1 MPVLL
6 IGLSLLFLLLTEWP
20 LARRAGNPMADTLRT
35 ARFWCRFAL
44 SLAFSAAALL
54 IATQEFSSLWQVSW
68 LTLSVALASTL
79 VFALLSLCL
88 RLLAGGRWLLRLA
101 CALVFALLL
110 SVFCEVIVFNHRAIA
125 TTGLQP
131 IEIGQHMGVSNVTS
145 EKRED
150 GFYEIYPGR
159 RLVLN
164 LPDTALEMKTL
175 FVELEA
181 YLDEVPVDL
190 FTVTV
195 SVTDA
200 GNSAFLVCPARTIAA
215 ASPLSRYMTMQL
227 HGITDQLRITVE
239 ADMDLVALRHVT
251 VNAPIPFSFSLGRT
265 AAVFAILLLALA
277 LRPGSKLYLPRLA
290 PFGGR
295 KIACTALALLLL
307 FALCLSFSAGT
318 PWLSTNMATHQA
330 QYAELAEAFLSGRLD
345 LYMHEP
351 PAFLAEMDNPYDTSA
366 RKVLETKTGET
377 AYWDAAYYE
386 GRYYVYFGVLPV
398 LLLYLPARVLTG
410 TPLLNGV
417 AVLLLLPLLLLAVFA
432 LVYEL
437 ICRFGRAEETPLL
450 TYLLLS
456 CMLAV
461 GSGVLTFALYPDMYS
476 VPILTGLVCTAA
488 GLALWLRA
496 GRDPACIRPLPLA
509 LGSLCMA
516 LVAACR
522 PQLLLLS
529 LLSLPL
535 FFDAVV
541 RKRTLFSRRGLWHT
555 LAACL
560 PYVAVALPIMWYNAA
575 RFGSPFDFGANYNLT
590 TNDMTLRGYE
600 VGRIGLSF
608 FTYLLQPPVI
618 TGKFPF
624 LQPVK
629 LETAYMGVTIAE
641 GTYGG
646 LFAAY
651 PFSWLSLLPLLF
663 RDLRKKPGATTGLL
677 LLAGG
682 ILLALFDAQGAGILQ
697 RYYADFLL
705 PILASA
711 IIGYLLATR
720 DAPPAHRRY
729 WHHALLFSAL
739 CLGIYEVLLLF
750 TYLGPALGAAIT
762 FWG

>member
-1 MPVLL
+1 
-6 IGLSLLFLLLTEWP
+6 
-20 LARRAGNPMADTLRT
+20 
-35 ARFWCRFAL
+35 
-44 SLAFSAAALL
+44 
-54 IATQEFSSLWQVSW
+54 
-68 LTLSVALASTL
+68 
-79 VFALLSLCL
+79 
-88 RLLAGGRWLLRLA
+88 
-101 CALVFALLL
+101 
-110 SVFCEVIVFNHRAIA
+110 
-125 TTGLQP
+125 
-131 IEIGQHMGVSNVTS
+131 
-145 EKRED
+145 
-150 GFYEIYPGR
+150 
-159 RLVLN
+159 
-164 LPDTALEMKTL
+164 
-175 FVELEA
+175 
-181 YLDEVPVDL
+181 
-190 FTVTV
+190 
-195 SVTDA
+195 
-200 GNSAFLVCPARTIAA
+200 
-215 ASPLSRYMTMQL
+215 MQL

-555 LAACL
+555 LAA
-560 PYVAVALPIMWYNAA
+560 
-575 RFGSPFDFGANYNLT
+575 
-590 TNDMTLRGYE
+590 
-600 VGRIGLSF
+600 
-608 FTYLLQPPVI
+608 
-618 TGKFPF
+618 
-624 LQPVK
+624 
-629 LETAYMGVTIAE
+629 
-641 GTYGG
+641 
-646 LFAAY
+646 
-651 PFSWLSLLPLLF
+651 
-663 RDLRKKPGATTGLL
+663 
-677 LLAGG
+677 
-682 ILLALFDAQGAGILQ
+682 
-697 RYYADFLL
+697 
-705 PILASA
+705 
-711 IIGYLLATR
+711 
-720 DAPPAHRRY
+720 
-729 WHHALLFSAL
+729 
-739 CLGIYEVLLLF
+739 
-750 TYLGPALGAAIT
+750 
-762 FWG
+762 